1 MRERSVGLGVMGL
14 HSFFQANNIPWEGI
28 TAKSWNKKIFN
39 HIKGQVDKSSRDL
52 AETKGACPDAEEYG
66 IKERFSNKTAVAP
79 TASISIICG
88 GASPGIEP
96 IAANVFSHK
105 TLSGTFTV
113 RNSNL
118 KRLLAEKGQDNDE
131 VWISILNNRGSV
143 QHLDFLSDHEK
154 DVFKTAIELDQRWLI
169 DLAADRTEMIDQAQS
184 LNVFVP
190 ADSDKK
196 YIHDIH
202 YSAWKKG
209 VKSLY
214 YCRSQSI
221 QRAETGSSDEVQKK
235 EEIKS
240 HDKNKKIENKAKTLD
255 EMVAESSINDDD
267 YDECLSCQ

>member
-1 MRERSVGLGVMGL
+1 M
-14 HSFFQANNIPWEGI
+14 
-28 TAKSWNKKIFN
+28 
-39 HIKGQVDKSSRDL
+39 
-52 AETKGACPDAEEYG
+52 
-66 IKERFSNKTAVAP
+66 
-79 TASISIICG
+79 
-88 GASPGIEP
+88 
-96 IAANVFSHK
+96 
-105 TLSGTFTV
+105 
-113 RNSNL
+113 
-118 KRLLAEKGQDNDE
+118 AEKGQDNDE

-143 QHLDFLSDHEK
+143 QHLNFLSDHEK

-240 HDKNKKIENKAKTLD
+240 LDEDKKIENKSKTLD